1 MRRKGPEPNWGE
13 RTSEEA
19 TGAYRLAK
27 KIYGAAKDAQGYFD
41 FLAAVEN
48 FQNDQRVRGFEAD
61 YSAESRKSDWSQMM
75 RELHRMNVEMQK
87 KIREDMR
94 SGGSVLDLY
103 ECYCQ
108 SLLLEAPWD
117 FEQYMLYCE
126 IDRPPEEK
134 FYQPRMKTLR
144 PAVQGYQALED
155 GELDEI
161 FVSQPPRT
169 GKALA
174 NDTPILTTKGWK
186 NHGDLVVG
194 DVLFCPDGSTT
205 KVIAVHPKC
214 QMTHRVTF
222 TDGSHIDCHFRHEW
236 LVYDRADSRRKEPKL
251 LETQAMIGRVDDSR
265 TQKVG
270 TRGHRYLFQIPL
282 KQPMEGTKHRLPV
295 KPYTFGVWLGDG
307 ANRNPRITGDV
318 RDIDILVAVNKD
330 GYKTKNTF
338 IHKTTG
344 VVSTDF
350 DGLRV
355 DLQKIGFC
363 YSRRTVGKYI
373 PDIYLTASIDQRL
386 DLLAGL
392 LDTDGCLRRSEH
404 RYDFTTSEEKLKD
417 SFVSLITTFG
427 WRASVVETQPGES
440 SSGIIG
446 KHKYWCVSFNPT
458 MHIPCRLDR
467 KQLHQFSKQRKISIQ
482 SIEPL
487 DEPKEGNCITVEK
500 DGMYLAGERL
510 MPTHNTTLM
519 DFYGTWQ
526 IGKHPDGSCLYSSC
540 SDGVTKQFY
549 LGLLEIVRD
558 PYTYHWDRVFPNSPI
573 VKVNAADQT
582 VNCLRKTRYPSI
594 TCRSIEGT
602 LNGACDCDNILMADD
617 LCKGLEQAINK
628 DVMAKLW
635 ARTQTDLL
643 SRAKQG
649 SKKVW
654 NGTRWALI
662 DPMGCRMEMLKNEPK
677 LAHIRWK
684 EIILPALDE
693 NDESNFNWKYGIGF
707 DTQTFQGIRAGYE
720 RNNDMASWNAVYMQ
734 QPIEREGSL
743 FASGDMRFY
752 NGVLPEGEPV
762 AKFMAVDPAF
772 GGSDF
777 TAAPVCYQYGN
788 DIYVVDVVYTD
799 GDKRES
805 IPALAKAVSKWNVS
819 RMQIEANKMTEG
831 YADELQLYMRNN
843 GIHCTVTTKPAPNN
857 MSKEQR
863 IFDRAPEIRESF
875 VFLEHGLRSKPYQQF
890 MDNVFSFTIM
900 KKNKHDDA
908 PDSLAMAASMVFIY
922 MNNFVHTFRRV
933 F

>member
-19 TGAYRLAK
+19 TGAYRLAV

-169 GKALA
+169 GK
-174 NDTPILTTKGWK
+174 
-186 NHGDLVVG
+186 
-194 DVLFCPDGSTT
+194 
-205 KVIAVHPKC
+205 
-214 QMTHRVTF
+214 
-222 TDGSHIDCHFRHEW
+222 
-236 LVYDRADSRRKEPKL
+236 
-251 LETQAMIGRVDDSR
+251 
-265 TQKVG
+265 
-270 TRGHRYLFQIPL
+270 
-282 KQPMEGTKHRLPV
+282 
-295 KPYTFGVWLGDG
+295 
-307 ANRNPRITGDV
+307 
-318 RDIDILVAVNKD
+318 
-330 GYKTKNTF
+330 
-338 IHKTTG
+338 
-344 VVSTDF
+344 
-350 DGLRV
+350 
-355 DLQKIGFC
+355 
-363 YSRRTVGKYI
+363 
-373 PDIYLTASIDQRL
+373 
-386 DLLAGL
+386 
-392 LDTDGCLRRSEH
+392 
-404 RYDFTTSEEKLKD
+404 
-417 SFVSLITTFG
+417 
-427 WRASVVETQPGES
+427 
-440 SSGIIG
+440 
-446 KHKYWCVSFNPT
+446 
-458 MHIPCRLDR
+458 
-467 KQLHQFSKQRKISIQ
+467 
-482 SIEPL
+482 
-487 DEPKEGNCITVEK
+487 
-500 DGMYLAGERL
+500 
-510 MPTHNTTLM
+510 TTLM

-558 PYTYHWDRVFPNSPI
+558 PYTYHWDKVFPNSPI

-654 NGTRWALI
+654 NGTRWSLI

-805 IPALAKAVSKWNVS
+805 IPALAKAVSKWKIS

-843 GIHCTVTTKPAPNN
+843 GIYCTVTTKPAPNN

-922 MNNFVHTFRRV
+922 INNFVHTFRRV

>member
-1 MRRKGPEPNWGE
+1 MRRKGPPPEWGT
-13 RTSEEA
+13 RTEEE
-19 TGAYRLAK
+19 TTSAYRLAV
-27 KIYGAAKDAQGYFD
+27 KIYSAAKDAQGYFD
-41 FLAAVEN
+41 FLSAVEN

-61 YSAESRKSDWSQMM
+61 YSAESRKSNWSPMM
-75 RELHRMNVEMQK
+75 ADLHALNVDMQK
-87 KIREDMR
+87 RIREDMKD
-94 SGGSVLDLY
+94 GGSVLDLY
-103 ECYCQ
+103 EAYCR

-126 IDRPPEEK
+126 IDRAPEEK

-169 GKALA
+169 GK
-174 NDTPILTTKGWK
+174 
-186 NHGDLVVG
+186 
-194 DVLFCPDGSTT
+194 
-205 KVIAVHPKC
+205 
-214 QMTHRVTF
+214 
-222 TDGSHIDCHFRHEW
+222 
-236 LVYDRADSRRKEPKL
+236 
-251 LETQAMIGRVDDSR
+251 
-265 TQKVG
+265 
-270 TRGHRYLFQIPL
+270 
-282 KQPMEGTKHRLPV
+282 
-295 KPYTFGVWLGDG
+295 
-307 ANRNPRITGDV
+307 
-318 RDIDILVAVNKD
+318 
-330 GYKTKNTF
+330 
-338 IHKTTG
+338 
-344 VVSTDF
+344 
-350 DGLRV
+350 
-355 DLQKIGFC
+355 
-363 YSRRTVGKYI
+363 
-373 PDIYLTASIDQRL
+373 
-386 DLLAGL
+386 
-392 LDTDGCLRRSEH
+392 
-404 RYDFTTSEEKLKD
+404 
-417 SFVSLITTFG
+417 
-427 WRASVVETQPGES
+427 
-440 SSGIIG
+440 
-446 KHKYWCVSFNPT
+446 
-458 MHIPCRLDR
+458 
-467 KQLHQFSKQRKISIQ
+467 
-482 SIEPL
+482 
-487 DEPKEGNCITVEK
+487 
-500 DGMYLAGERL
+500 
-510 MPTHNTTLM
+510 TTLM
-519 DFYGTWQ
+519 DFFGTWQ
-526 IGKHPDGSCLYSSC
+526 IGKHPNGSCLYSSC

-558 PYTYHWDRVFPNSPI
+558 PYTYHWDRVFPNSPV

-602 LNGACDCDNILMADD
+602 LNGACDCGNILMADD

-628 DVMAKLW
+628 DVMVKLW

-654 NGTRWALI
+654 NGTRWSLI

-677 LAHIRWK
+677 LSHIRWK

-720 RNNDMASWNAVYMQ
+720 RNNDMASWNAVYQQ

-743 FASGDMRFY
+743 FASGDMRFF
-752 NGVLPEGEPV
+752 NGVLPNREPDRC
-762 AKFMAVDPAF
+762 FMAVDPAF

-777 TAAPVCYQYGN
+777 TAAPVCCQYEN

-805 IPALAKAVSKWNVS
+805 IPLLAKAVQKWHV
-819 RMQIEANKMTEG
+819 RTMQIEANKMTEG
-831 YADELQLYMRNN
+831 YAEELQVYMRQN
-843 GIHCTVTTKPAPNN
+843 GVYCTVTTKPAPNN
-857 MSKEQR
+857 VSKEQR

-875 VFLEHGLRSKPYQQF
+875 LFLEHGLRPKYYQQF

-922 MNNFVHTFRRV
+922 INNFAHTFRRV

>member
-1 MRRKGPEPNWGE
+1 MRRKGPPPEWGT
-13 RTSEEA
+13 RTEEE
-19 TGAYRLAK
+19 TTSAYRLAV
-27 KIYGAAKDAQGYFD
+27 KIYSAAKDAQGYFD
-41 FLAAVEN
+41 FLSAVEN

-61 YSAESRKSDWSQMM
+61 YSAESRKSDWSPMM
-75 RELHRMNVEMQK
+75 TELHALNVDMQK
-87 KIREDMR
+87 KIREDMKD
-94 SGGSVLDLY
+94 GGPVIDLY
-103 ECYCQ
+103 EAYCR

-144 PAVQGYQALED
+144 PAVAAYQALED

-169 GKALA
+169 GK
-174 NDTPILTTKGWK
+174 
-186 NHGDLVVG
+186 
-194 DVLFCPDGSTT
+194 
-205 KVIAVHPKC
+205 
-214 QMTHRVTF
+214 
-222 TDGSHIDCHFRHEW
+222 
-236 LVYDRADSRRKEPKL
+236 
-251 LETQAMIGRVDDSR
+251 
-265 TQKVG
+265 
-270 TRGHRYLFQIPL
+270 
-282 KQPMEGTKHRLPV
+282 
-295 KPYTFGVWLGDG
+295 
-307 ANRNPRITGDV
+307 
-318 RDIDILVAVNKD
+318 
-330 GYKTKNTF
+330 
-338 IHKTTG
+338 
-344 VVSTDF
+344 
-350 DGLRV
+350 
-355 DLQKIGFC
+355 
-363 YSRRTVGKYI
+363 
-373 PDIYLTASIDQRL
+373 
-386 DLLAGL
+386 
-392 LDTDGCLRRSEH
+392 
-404 RYDFTTSEEKLKD
+404 
-417 SFVSLITTFG
+417 
-427 WRASVVETQPGES
+427 
-440 SSGIIG
+440 
-446 KHKYWCVSFNPT
+446 
-458 MHIPCRLDR
+458 
-467 KQLHQFSKQRKISIQ
+467 
-482 SIEPL
+482 
-487 DEPKEGNCITVEK
+487 
-500 DGMYLAGERL
+500 
-510 MPTHNTTLM
+510 TTLM

-526 IGKHPDGSCLYSSC
+526 IGKHPNGSCLYSSC

-549 LGLLEIVRD
+549 LGLLEIVKD
-558 PYTYHWDRVFPNSPI
+558 PYTYHWDKVFPNSPI

-602 LNGACDCDNILMADD
+602 LNGACDCDNIMMADD

-628 DVMAKLW
+628 DVMVKLW

-654 NGTRWALI
+654 NGTRWSLI

-677 LAHIRWK
+677 LSHIRWK

-707 DTQTFQGIRAGYE
+707 DTQTFQGLRAGYE

-743 FASGDMRFY
+743 FASGDMRFF
-752 NGVLPEGEPV
+752 NGVLPNREPDRC
-762 AKFMAVDPAF
+762 FMAVDPAF

-777 TAAPVCYQYGN
+777 TAAPVCCQYEN

-805 IPALAKAVSKWNVS
+805 IPLLAKAVQKWHV
-819 RMQIEANKMTEG
+819 RTMQIEANKMTEG
-831 YADELQLYMRNN
+831 YAEELQAYMRQD
-843 GIHCTVTTKPAPNN
+843 GIYCTITTKPAPNN
-857 MSKEQR
+857 VSKEQR

-875 VFLEHGLRSKPYQQF
+875 LFLEHGLRPKYYQQF

-922 MNNFVHTFRRV
+922 INNFAHTFRRV